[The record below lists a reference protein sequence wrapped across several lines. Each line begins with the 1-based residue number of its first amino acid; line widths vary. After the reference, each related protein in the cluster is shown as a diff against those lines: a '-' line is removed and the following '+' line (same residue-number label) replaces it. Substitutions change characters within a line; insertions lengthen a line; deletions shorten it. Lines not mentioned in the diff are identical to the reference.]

1 MLVLYHTAT
10 LDTTTLDGLS
20 PNTGAHCTS
29 TSNTGRASWLRSLW
43 QVLALRQ
50 MEGQPVLMPRYDRC
64 ILVDEFRSGQ
74 FPRDNGCVAQNVGG
88 FLAVAPASRSLKGW
102 LSARDSPF
110 WLDDISGLGM
120 LIVGPENAPSCYTH
134 VCVSWTRLTCPK
146 SFLSFI
152 FSSHISFSR
161 NERPYERSSIQLWT
175 SFCIPGIE
183 VPFSYIFGLQ
193 LYL

>member
-10 LDTTTLDGLS
+10 LDTATLDGLS

-64 ILVDEFRSGQ
+64 IPVDEFRSGQ

-88 FLAVAPASRSLKGW
+88 GFGGCSRLPFPKRLVVCKGFPFLA
-102 LSARDSPF
+102 
-110 WLDDISGLGM
+110 
-120 LIVGPENAPSCYTH
+120 
-134 VCVSWTRLTCPK
+134 
-146 SFLSFI
+146 
-152 FSSHISFSR
+152 
-161 NERPYERSSIQLWT
+161 
-175 SFCIPGIE
+175 
-183 VPFSYIFGLQ
+183 
-193 LYL
+193 